1 MSMITTLIS
10 ISNHLNYQK
19 CLNNVVDTSTV
30 TNCVC
35 SIISFLSE
43 SKYNEENFKNIIGVS
58 LFKL

>member
-10 ISNHLNYQK
+10 ISNHFNYQK
-19 CLNNVVDTSTV
+19 CLNNVVDISTV